1 MWIQMTR
8 GARGEGGKSLSVGD
22 VVDVS
27 TELAVILI
35 EAGRA
40 ITTTAPAPR
49 LTETA
54 DIEDASH
61 GRRKRSR
68 STSAL

>member
-8 GARGEGGKSLSVGD
+8 GARGEGGNSLSVGD

-27 TELAVILI
+27 PELAVILI

-40 ITTTAPAPR
+40 ITAPAPR

-68 STSAL
+68 SSSAL